1 MIQNI
6 KKLFSLMTKSQKKQ
20 FYKLQ
25 FLAALM
31 AIAEISSIALIGM
44 FMAIVGDLE
53 ILEGSGKL
61 AEIYHISGI
70 EEKEEFLFLTG
81 VIVLCVMVIATTIS
95 IYTVWKLSLFASRMG
110 VEISNSLFVYYINQS
125 WSFHL
130 SRNSTQL
137 IKKIATESG
146 RMAILVVSPLLQIGA
161 KAILILFMSIAIFS
175 YNPKITVIVLLTFSL
190 SYIVIFSLVRS
201 KLKKNG
207 RVISEQNGR
216 RFKLMSDSFEG
227 IQNIL
232 LLDRKKYY
240 INNFLLSGRKFARS
254 QGLNQAFSVIPKYII
269 ELSAF
274 GVIIFLILYLIK
286 IYEGNLSEILP
297 VLAIYALSGFKLLP
311 AFQGVYAN
319 LSHVRG
325 NIASFEEIS
334 KDLEDSHKGN
344 SNIDG
349 VAQFNEKID
358 FAESI
363 EFNNVSF
370 AYPGNKVPVLTEL
383 NICIPKDKVVGIVGS
398 SGSGK
403 TTFINLLLG
412 LIYAD
417 KGNIS
422 IDGKMLKKRKMRN
435 WQKKIGFVPQS
446 IYMSDDTVKR
456 NIAIGLE
463 DHEINEGKVMKAIR
477 QAHISELVSGYENG
491 IHTKV
496 GERGTQLS
504 GGQRQRIGI
513 ARALYDN
520 PEVLIFDEATSA
532 LDGITEKLVMEAVH
546 DFSGMKTIIMIA
558 HRLTTV
564 ENCDIIYFFKKGRVE
579 DSGTY
584 QELIERNEE
593 FRDMASINE

>member
-1 MIQNI
+1 
-6 KKLFSLMTKSQKKQ
+6 MTKSQKKQ

-31 AIAEISSIALIGM
+31 AIAEIASIALIGM

>member
-1 MIQNI
+1 
-6 KKLFSLMTKSQKKQ
+6 MTKSQKKQ